1 MPCCCSAHDYE
12 SVFTEKEARN
22 TLRAYRRKG
31 LGDDERRIV
40 DFVRS
45 RMAPGYSLLEVGGGI
60 GAIQVELLRDGAARA
75 TNVELAPT
83 WESAAAE
90 LLREASVLDRV
101 ERRIGDFVAK
111 SGSVEPADV
120 VVMHRV
126 VCCYPDADRL
136 VGAAAAHAR
145 RLLLI
150 TVPRDNW
157 AGRAV
162 VALLNVFFVVRR
174 LRFRSF
180 GHPISTI
187 VAAGE
192 RAGLRVVG
200 RHRGFVWQFIALE
213 RTG

>member
-1 MPCCCSAHDYE
+1 MSSCCSPDEYK
-12 SVFTEKEARN
+12 SVFSEKEAQS

-45 RMAPGYSLLEVGGGI
+45 RAAPGYSVLEVGGGV
-60 GAIQVELLRDGAARA
+60 GAIQLELLRDGAARA

-90 LLREASVLDRV
+90 LIREEDVADRV
-101 ERRIGDFVAK
+101 ERRIGDFVSEA
-111 SGSVEPADV
+111 GSVEPADV

-126 VCCYPDADRL
+126 ICCYPDADGL
-136 VGAAAAHAR
+136 VGAAAEHTR
-145 RLLLI
+145 RYLLI

-157 AGRAV
+157 GAHLFV
-162 VALLNVFFVVRR
+162 TLLNTFFFVRR
-174 LRFRSF
+174 LRFRSRV
-180 GHPISTI
+180 HPIPTI

-192 RAGLRVVG
+192 RAGLRVVDG
-200 RHRGFVWQFIALE
+200 HRGRIWQFIALE
-213 RTG
+213 R